1 MPEAE
6 AIQKRSYQGE
16 SEGHE
21 ALRERP
27 ATEHGE
33 PFAGLGEMGNFLP
46 RHEAFAASRPI
57 FPARSSQAITS
68 AARASGWWLAE
79 SSTISGSRGSS

>member
-1 MPEAE
+1 MMPEAE
-6 AIQKRSYQGE
+6 AIQELSYQGE

-33 PFAGLGEMGNFLP
+33 PFAGLGEH
-46 RHEAFAASRPI
+46 HEAFA
-57 FPARSSQAITS
+57 
-68 AARASGWWLAE
+68 
-79 SSTISGSRGSS
+79 GSRADLPGPLQPGDHFGGERVGLMAG